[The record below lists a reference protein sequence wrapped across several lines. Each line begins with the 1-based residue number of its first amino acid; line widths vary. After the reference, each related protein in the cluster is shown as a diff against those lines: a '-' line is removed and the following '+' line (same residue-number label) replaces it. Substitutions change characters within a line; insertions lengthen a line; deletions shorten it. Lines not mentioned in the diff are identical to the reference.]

1 MKNNSWRKD
10 YLVIIFNDYDN
21 TWRDMT
27 KPCTFKQAIHFV
39 CHKNFKPSMDKGTIR
54 IVTLAEFATLPQNE
68 VTV

>member
-1 MKNNSWRKD
+1 MKNNSWKKD
-10 YLVIIFNDYDN
+10 YLVIIHSDYDN

-68 VTV
+68 VIA